1 MNKLHLTILLCL
13 SSVIVLKAQ
22 QTVVT
27 TTTIVTPI
35 IANDSTSFQDYC
47 GIYKM
52 AENPYI
58 EEVKIELKDGKLIS
72 KTPEDEEV
80 VFEHTE
86 NDEFFIPPFSARAIF
101 IRENGIVKKV
111 KVVLQGKEL
120 AGEKK

>member
-1 MNKLHLTILLCL
+1 MNKFLLTILLCL
-13 SSVIVLKAQ
+13 SSFIFLKAQ
-22 QTVVT
+22 QTAL
-27 TTTIVTPI
+27 TTTIMTPLVTTH
-35 IANDSTSFQDYC
+35 DSTSFKDYC

-72 KTPEDEEV
+72 LTPEDEEI

-86 NDEFFIPPFSARAIF
+86 NDEFFIPPFSAKAIF

-111 KVVLQGKEL
+111 KVLIQGKEL

>member
-1 MNKLHLTILLCL
+1 MNRLHWILLLCL
-13 SSVIVLKAQ
+13 SYSIPLKAQ

-27 TTTIVTPI
+27 TTIVTPV
-35 IANDSTSFQDYC
+35 IAKDSTHFKGYC
-47 GIYKM
+47 GVYKM

-72 KTPEDEEV
+72 RTPEEEEI

-101 IRENGIVKKV
+101 TRENGLIKGV
-111 KVVLQGKEL
+111 KVVVQGKEMI
-120 AGEKK
+120 GEKK